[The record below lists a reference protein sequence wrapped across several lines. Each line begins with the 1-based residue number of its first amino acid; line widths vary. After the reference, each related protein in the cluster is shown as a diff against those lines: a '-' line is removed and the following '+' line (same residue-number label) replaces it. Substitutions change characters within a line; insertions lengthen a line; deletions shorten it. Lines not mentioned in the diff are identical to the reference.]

1 MSVRKVLAINT
12 ARKTNNTA
20 TLLSKA
26 LEGAKAAGAQ
36 TEMIHLHDFNVN
48 GCKGCMACKKLK
60 NVPPKSCLQRD
71 ELTPILEKCVYEADS
86 VIVGAPI
93 YFWQP
98 SGIFRSFSER
108 LLYPYF
114 IYGAPK
120 GKNYYPRKDQKW
132 GLIFTMGAPKSMI
145 DDFSLTKSGMDC
157 MDPLAGGY
165 KGIIGNTDVLKVYM
179 TYHVKNFKGYE
190 LDCLNEPERKVHH
203 EQTWEKDLEAAYE
216 MGKKLGK
223 A

>member
-1 MSVRKVLAINT
+1 MSVRRVLAINT
-12 ARKTNNTA
+12 ARKNHNTA
-20 TLLSKA
+20 IMLSKA
-26 LEGAKAAGAQ
+26 LEGARSVGAT
-36 TEMIHLHDFNVN
+36 TELLHLQDYNVN

-60 NVPPKSCLQRD
+60 NVPPKTCLQRD
-71 ELTPILEKCVYEADS
+71 DLTPILEKCVYNADS

-114 IYGAPK
+114 IYGAPL
-120 GKNYYPRKDQKW
+120 GKNYFPRKDQKW

-145 DDFSLTKSGMDC
+145 DDFTETKNGKDSME
-157 MDPLAGGY
+157 PLAGAY
-165 KGIIGNTDVLKVYM
+165 KALTGNCETLKIYM
-179 TYHVKNFKGYE
+179 TYHVKDFKGFQ
-190 LDCLNEPERKVHH
+190 LDCLNDPERKVYH
-203 EQTWEKDLEAAYE
+203 EQTWEKDLQKAYE
-216 MGKKLGK
+216 MGKRLGK